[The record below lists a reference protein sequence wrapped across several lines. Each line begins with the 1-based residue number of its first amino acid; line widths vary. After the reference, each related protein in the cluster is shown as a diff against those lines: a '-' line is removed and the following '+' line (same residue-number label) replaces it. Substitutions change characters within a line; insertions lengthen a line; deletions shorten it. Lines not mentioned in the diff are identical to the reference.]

1 VLKYLFKGYDVPRK
15 FQHKSI
21 NQINFLAILFI
32 GIFAAIFAFII
43 IFNEYKDFQKDVALL
58 EKNTLLAQ
66 KKLVVQKSL
75 KLSNLIEYRYKNLE
89 QNSKQTFYPLLA
101 QEINIVLKD
110 MDKQSYLFIFNK
122 KGKTLYKSEHISFD
136 AKAKEKIST
145 CKGFCSFDTQGKK
158 QKITNMAFV
167 RVNEK
172 LGLIFGCGVDLQ
184 STQVALKQKTR
195 EYQIRVSSFILK
207 IITLTLFFYIAS
219 ILKYRYITE
228 KVSKEIAFI
237 AEAFKEASSNYRFI
251 PEEKI
256 QFKEFEEIT
265 KHANSMIEKIRE
277 KKQALEDLNI
287 NLESII
293 EEKTKELVK
302 SIAKNKKL
310 LKDQDKFIKNAIHE
324 LNTPLSI
331 ILMNIDLYNLKHEKN
346 VYLIKIESAVK
357 VLQNIYDDL
366 SFIVKRDRVEYA
378 KEKIDFCQYL
388 NERVEYFIDVA
399 LSNNLKIVSKIEP
412 NLWIFVSEFEL
423 QRLCDNNIS
432 NAIKYSYLDNE
443 IFLRAYKKNEKV
455 FFEIENIG
463 DRIEYPE
470 RIFNRYYREDE
481 ARGGFGLGLN
491 IVKEICDKNDIT
503 IEIDSTSQKTI
514 FRYIFTYK
522 GEELENPTA

>member
-1 VLKYLFKGYDVPRK
+1 
-15 FQHKSI
+15 
-21 NQINFLAILFI
+21 
-32 GIFAAIFAFII
+32 
-43 IFNEYKDFQKDVALL
+43 
-58 EKNTLLAQ
+58 
-66 KKLVVQKSL
+66 
-75 KLSNLIEYRYKNLE
+75 
-89 QNSKQTFYPLLA
+89 
-101 QEINIVLKD
+101 
-110 MDKQSYLFIFNK
+110 
-122 KGKTLYKSEHISFD
+122 
-136 AKAKEKIST
+136 
-145 CKGFCSFDTQGKK
+145 
-158 QKITNMAFV
+158 
-167 RVNEK
+167 
-172 LGLIFGCGVDLQ
+172 
-184 STQVALKQKTR
+184 
-195 EYQIRVSSFILK
+195 
-207 IITLTLFFYIAS
+207 
-219 ILKYRYITE
+219 
-228 KVSKEIAFI
+228 
-237 AEAFKEASSNYRFI
+237 
-251 PEEKI
+251 
-256 QFKEFEEIT
+256 
-265 KHANSMIEKIRE
+265 
-277 KKQALEDLNI
+277 
-287 NLESII
+287 
-293 EEKTKELVK
+293 
-302 SIAKNKKL
+302 
-310 LKDQDKFIKNAIHE
+310 
-324 LNTPLSI
+324 
-331 ILMNIDLYNLKHEKN
+331 MNIDLYNLKHEKN

>member
-1 VLKYLFKGYDVPRK
+1 VPIK
-15 FQHKSI
+15 FQNKSI
-21 NQINFLAILFI
+21 NQINFLAMLFI

-43 IFNEYKDFQKDVALL
+43 IFNEYKDFQKEVALL
-58 EKNTLLAQ
+58 EKDTLLAQ

-75 KLSNLIEYRYKNLE
+75 RLSNFIEYQYEKIKE
-89 QNSKQTFYPLLA
+89 NSEQTFYNLFA
-101 QEINIVLKD
+101 QEIKIVLKD
-110 MDKQSYLFIFNK
+110 MDKQSYLFVFNK
-122 KGKTLYKSEHISFD
+122 NGDILYKSDYVDFD
-136 AKAKEKIST
+136 TKARKKIST
-145 CKGFCSFDTQGKK
+145 CKGFCHFETQGKGK
-158 QKITNMAFV
+158 NINNMAFV
-167 RVNEK
+167 RVNDK
-172 LGLIFGCGVDLQ
+172 LGLIIGCGVDLQ
-184 STQVALKQKTR
+184 SIQKILRQKTK

-237 AEAFKEASSNYRFI
+237 AGAFKEASSNYKFI

-287 NLESII
+287 NLENII

-302 SIAKNKKL
+302 SIGENKKL

-346 VYLIKIESAVK
+346 TYLIKIESAVK

-366 SFIVKRDRVEYA
+366 SFIVKQDRVEYA
-378 KEKIDFCQYL
+378 KEKIDFSKYIQ
-388 NERVEYFIDVA
+388 ERIEYFNDVA
-399 LSNNLKIVSKIEP
+399 LSNNLKILSKIEP
-412 NLWIFVSEFEL
+412 NLWIFFSEFEL

-432 NAIKYSYLDNE
+432 NAIKYSYLDNQ
-443 IFLRAYKKNEKV
+443 IFLRAYKKDEKI
-455 FFEIENIG
+455 FFEIENVG

-491 IVKEICDKNDIT
+491 IVKEICDKNSVG
-503 IEIDSTSQKTI
+503 IEIDSTSQRTI
-514 FRYIFTYK
+514 FRYIFTCK
-522 GEELENPTA
+522 GEEFENPTA